1 MAVYTKLS
9 ENNLKDFFSK
19 YNLGKLLKFQGIQ
32 EGIENSNYFVK
43 TDSGKFI
50 LTVYEKRVEEKD
62 LPFFMGLMKNI
73 FNKNFP
79 SPEPIINK
87 NGNYIT
93 EIFGKKAAVVSF
105 LEGASKKNLTPDNC
119 YEVGIYTAKLHMI
132 TKNLNIKRTNRLSVN
147 SWRLIYRKIQ
157 RDCSKIYPDL
167 TKIIERNLEVIE
179 DKWPENIPRGI
190 IHADLFPD
198 NIFFK
203 GSKLTGI
210 IDFYFSCYDF
220 YALEIAIC
228 LNALCFEGKNEN
240 LSFNVTKA
248 KKFIDGYSS
257 IRKLTEEEKESL
269 KILCHGAAMRFL
281 LTRVF
286 DYLNLTEDALVKIK
300 DPIEYLKR
308 LEFHN
313 SVKDYQDYFF

>member
-50 LTVYEKRVEEKD
+50 LTIYEKRVEEKD

-119 YEVGIYTAKLHMI
+119 HEVGIYTAKLHMI

-157 RDCSKIYPDL
+157 RDCSKIYPGL

-179 DKWPENIPRGI
+179 DKWPKNIPRGI

-300 DPIEYLKR
+300 DPVEYLKR

-313 SVKDYQDYFF
+313 SVKNYQDYFF

>member
-19 YNLGKLLKFQGIQ
+19 YNLGKLLKFRGIQ
-32 EGIENSNYFVK
+32 EGIENSNYFIK

-73 FNKNFP
+73 FNENFP

-179 DKWPENIPRGI
+179 DKWPKNIPRGI

-300 DPIEYLKR
+300 DPVEYLKR

-313 SVKDYQDYFF
+313 SVKNYQDYFF

>member
-1 MAVYTKLS
+1 MAIYTKLS
-9 ENNLKDFFSK
+9 ENNLKEFFLK
-19 YNLGKLLKFQGIQ
+19 YNLGKLLNYKGIQ
-32 EGIENSNYFVK
+32 EGIENTNYFIQ
-43 TDSGKFI
+43 TDKGKFI

-62 LPFFMGLMKNI
+62 LPFFMSLMRNL
-73 FNKNFP
+73 FDANFP

-93 EIFGKKAAVVSF
+93 EISGKKAAVVSF
-105 LEGASKKNLTPDNC
+105 LDGSAKKNLNPDDC
-119 YEVGIYTAKLHMI
+119 HKVGIQAAKLHLI
-132 TKNLNIKRTNRLSVN
+132 TKNLTGKRENKLSVN
-147 SWRLIYRKIQ
+147 SWKKIYKKVRK
-157 RDCSKIYPDL
+157 DCSKIHPNL
-167 TKIIERNLEVIE
+167 TKTIENSLNEIE
-179 DKWPENIPRGI
+179 NNWPKNIPSGI

-203 GSKLTGI
+203 NNILTGI

-220 YALEIAIC
+220 YVFEIAIC
-228 LNALCFEGKNEN
+228 LNALCFEGRKEN

-248 KKFIDGYSS
+248 KKLIDGYSS
-257 IRKLTEEEKESL
+257 IKKLTEVEKKYL
-269 KILCHGAAMRFL
+269 KILCQGAAMRFL

-286 DYLNLTEDALVKIK
+286 DYLNLTEGALVKIK

>member
-119 YEVGIYTAKLHMI
+119 HEVGIYTAKLHMI

-179 DKWPENIPRGI
+179 DQWPKNIPRGI

-300 DPIEYLKR
+300 DPVEYLKR

-313 SVKDYQDYFF
+313 SVKNYQDYFF

>member
-105 LEGASKKNLTPDNC
+105 LEGASKKNLTPA
-119 YEVGIYTAKLHMI
+119 YKY
-132 TKNLNIKRTNRLSVN
+132 
-147 SWRLIYRKIQ
+147 
-157 RDCSKIYPDL
+157 
-167 TKIIERNLEVIE
+167 
-179 DKWPENIPRGI
+179 
-190 IHADLFPD
+190 
-198 NIFFK
+198 
-203 GSKLTGI
+203 
-210 IDFYFSCYDF
+210 
-220 YALEIAIC
+220 
-228 LNALCFEGKNEN
+228 
-240 LSFNVTKA
+240 
-248 KKFIDGYSS
+248 
-257 IRKLTEEEKESL
+257 
-269 KILCHGAAMRFL
+269 
-281 LTRVF
+281 
-286 DYLNLTEDALVKIK
+286 
-300 DPIEYLKR
+300 
-308 LEFHN
+308 
-313 SVKDYQDYFF
+313 YFFAIIIRQKNNVSNRKFKYKNKRISLDMVEIMVLVSSETVTEQGNTLWSIPVGFQSL

>member
-50 LTVYEKRVEEKD
+50 LTIYEKRVEEKD

-73 FNKNFP
+73 FNENFP

-105 LEGASKKNLTPDNC
+105 LEGASKKNLTPGNC
-119 YEVGIYTAKLHMI
+119 HEVGIYTAKLHMI

-179 DKWPENIPRGI
+179 DQWPKNIPRGI

-300 DPIEYLKR
+300 DPVEYLKR

-313 SVKDYQDYFF
+313 SVKNYQDYFF

>member
-9 ENNLKDFFSK
+9 ESDLNNFFSK
-19 YNLGKLLKFQGIQ
+19 YNLGKLINYEEIK
-32 EGIENSNYFVK
+32 EGIENTNYFVQLEN
-43 TDSGKFI
+43 GKFI

-62 LPFFMGLMKNI
+62 LPFFIGLMKNL
-73 FNKNFP
+73 FNKSFP

-87 NGNYIT
+87 NGNYIS
-93 EIFGKKAAVVSF
+93 EILKKKAAVVSF
-105 LEGASKKNLTPDNC
+105 LNGVSKKNLTANDC
-119 YEVGIYTAKLHMI
+119 FEVGLNSAKLHKI
-132 TKNLNIKRTNRLSVN
+132 TKNLTGKRVNKLSVD
-147 SWRLIYRKIQ
+147 SWGKIYNKVKN
-157 RDCSKIYPDL
+157 DCSKIDINLP
-167 TKIIERNLEVIE
+167 KIIEKNLNEIE
-179 DKWPENIPRGI
+179 KKWPKNIPAGI

-203 GSKLTGI
+203 DNKLSGI

-220 YALEIAIC
+220 YAFEIAIC
-228 LNALCFEGKNEN
+228 FNALCFEGRNEN

-257 IRKLTEEEKESL
+257 IRKLTDDEKKSL
-269 KILCHGAAMRFL
+269 KILCKGAALRFL

-286 DYLNLTEDALVKIK
+286 DYLNLTEGALVKIK

-308 LEFHN
+308 LEFHD
-313 SVKDYQDYFF
+313 SVEDYQDYFF